1 MNSIVLT
8 NTIRFVVLLLLQV
21 LLLNNINF
29 LGYINPY
36 LYVLFLVLYP
46 FNGNQTLFIFLSF
59 LLGWGVDI
67 FEDSG
72 GINAAACLVAAYI
85 RPTLLRFSFGVSYD
99 YQTIKFS
106 STQPGSRITYVVIL
120 VLVHHFILFL
130 LEFFSFAHFLLLLKK
145 TFFSALFTIILVF
158 LSLALFKKKSSR

>member
-1 MNSIVLT
+1 MNSVILT
-8 NTIRFVVLLLLQV
+8 NTFRFIFLILLQV

-29 LGYINPY
+29 LGYVNPY
-36 LYVLFLVLYP
+36 LYVLFIILYP
-46 FNGNQTLFIFLSF
+46 FNGNQTLFLFLSF
-59 LLGWGVDI
+59 LLGLGIDI

-85 RPTLLRFSFGVSYD
+85 RPVILRFSFGVSYD

-106 STQPGSRITYVVIL
+106 NTPIGSRISYVVIL

-130 LEFFSFAHFLLLLKK
+130 LEFFNFAHLLLLLKK
-145 TFFSALFTIILVF
+145 TFYSGLFTIVLVF
-158 LSLALFKKKSSR
+158 LSLSLFNKKPR

>member
-1 MNSIVLT
+1 MNSVVLT
-8 NTIRFVVLLLLQV
+8 NTFRFIFLILLQV

-29 LGYINPY
+29 LGYVNPY
-36 LYVLFLVLYP
+36 LYVLFIILYP
-46 FNGNQTLFIFLSF
+46 FNGNQTLFLLLSF
-59 LLGWGVDI
+59 LLGLGVDI

-85 RPTLLRFSFGVSYD
+85 RPVILRFSFGVSYD

-106 STQPGSRITYVVIL
+106 NTPIGSRISYVVIL

-130 LEFFSFAHFLLLLKK
+130 LEFFNFAHLLLLLKK
-145 TFFSALFTIILVF
+145 TFYSGLFTIVLVF
-158 LSLALFKKKSSR
+158 LSLFLFNKKSR

>member
-1 MNSIVLT
+1 MNSVIVS
-8 NTIRFVVLLLLQV
+8 NTIRFIVLLLLQV

-36 LYVLFLVLYP
+36 LYVMFLVLYP
-46 FNGNQTLFIFLSF
+46 FNGNQTLFLILSF
-59 LLGWGVDI
+59 LLGLGVDI

-85 RPTLLRFSFGVSYD
+85 RPAVLRFSFGVSYD

-106 STQPGSRITYVVIL
+106 STPAGSRISYVVIL
-120 VLVHHFILFL
+120 VLVHHFVLFL
-130 LEFFSFAHFLLLLKK
+130 LEFFNFAHFLLLLKK
-145 TFFSALFTIILVF
+145 TFFSGLFTILLIF
-158 LSLALFKKKSSR
+158 LTLALFSRKSR